1 MVFTACEFFE
11 FYNAYDKKTAP
22 TSLTSII
29 FMLHI
34 LKKSYYL
41 TFLRQ
46 FIHVTLYLMFL
57 LKQLVLPHPYETY
70 KTTFHTRHEISS
82 YTRKAGPLMGIPHL
96 KK

>member
-11 FYNAYDKKTAP
+11 FYNAYYKKTAP

-29 FMLHI
+29 FMLYI
-34 LKKSYYL
+34 FKKSFYL
-41 TFLRQ
+41 TFLGQ

-57 LKQLVLPHPYETY
+57 LKQLDLPHPYEIY

-82 YTRKAGPLMGIPHL
+82 YTRESGPLMGMPH
-96 KK
+96 KKK